1 MVVLNNLLLDYVCNV
16 NWNLVLDMLDINVVI
31 WRFVLL
37 LELSVYR
44 LYVMVG
50 VLLNGGLKFIFWEY
64 GYLVVGLN
72 LVWFIVFDIFVIKNK
87 SFDFFFYILYF
98 WFGEKYIFL

>member
-16 NWNLVLDMLDINVVI
+16 NWNLVLDMLDNNVEI

-37 LELSVYR
+37 LEFSVYK

-50 VLLNGGLKFIFWEY
+50 VVLNGELKFIFWE
-64 GYLVVGLN
+64 
-72 LVWFIVFDIFVIKNK
+72 
-87 SFDFFFYILYF
+87 
-98 WFGEKYIFL
+98 

>member
-16 NWNLVLDMLDINVVI
+16 NWNLVLDMFDNNVEI

-37 LELSVYR
+37 LEFSVYK

-50 VLLNGGLKFIFWEY
+50 VVLNGELKCIFWE
-64 GYLVVGLN
+64 
-72 LVWFIVFDIFVIKNK
+72 
-87 SFDFFFYILYF
+87 
-98 WFGEKYIFL
+98 

>member
-16 NWNLVLDMLDINVVI
+16 IWNLVLDMLDINVVI

-37 LELSVYR
+37 LELSVYK

-50 VLLNGGLKFIFWEY
+50 VLLNGGLKFIFWE
-64 GYLVVGLN
+64 
-72 LVWFIVFDIFVIKNK
+72 
-87 SFDFFFYILYF
+87 
-98 WFGEKYIFL
+98 

>member
-37 LELSVYR
+37 LELSVYK

-50 VLLNGGLKFIFWEY
+50 VLLKGGLKVIFWE
-64 GYLVVGLN
+64 
-72 LVWFIVFDIFVIKNK
+72 
-87 SFDFFFYILYF
+87 
-98 WFGEKYIFL
+98 